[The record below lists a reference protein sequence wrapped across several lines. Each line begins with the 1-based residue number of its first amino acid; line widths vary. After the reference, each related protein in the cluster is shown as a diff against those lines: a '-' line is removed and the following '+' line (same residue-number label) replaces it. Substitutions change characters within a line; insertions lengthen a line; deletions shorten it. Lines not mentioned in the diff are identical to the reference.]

1 MKLAKALAA
10 ITLAVP
16 AFGQYAGPA
25 ILSRGEAPAAMAT
38 PQISFR
44 PFLEL
49 TGIYDSGLTGVS
61 VVNAQG
67 DLANTAAE
75 GVELAGGV
83 SGTHSWR
90 HTRLGLNYRGS
101 LREFNKA
108 TSFDSVNQSLM
119 LSVIHQFTRHVA
131 LNLRETAGEFSYGT
145 GLQGLPQTAGYD
157 PNATIVPTTDF
168 YDNRTVYFTTQADL
182 VIQKTARL
190 SFDFGGDGYL
200 VRRRSSDL
208 YGVTGAAARA
218 DVQYRLTRRT
228 TVGGLYT
235 YTHYDF
241 IGILGGSDIHMAA
254 LSYAAALSRWW
265 EISGYAGFAR
275 VENKFIETVPL
286 APAIQALL
294 GVTSGTQL
302 TYGVSYVPNAQIRL
316 SRTFHH
322 GVGFVLGQR
331 IITPGNGLFL
341 TSSMTGAKA
350 GYNFTGLRLWSF
362 GATVGYMKGQSLGN
376 VVGRY
381 NTASG
386 GFTATRKITRMFHAL
401 ASFNRY
407 QYSSPDFSGYNRP
420 FNDVRIGLGFT
431 PGDVP
436 LRIW

>member
-131 LNLRETAGEFSYGT
+131 LNLRETAGEFSYGHR
-145 GLQGLPQTAGYD
+145 AFRACRRRR
-157 PNATIVPTTDF
+157 ATIRMRPSSRPRIFMITGP
-168 YDNRTVYFTTQADL
+168 FT
-182 VIQKTARL
+182 
-190 SFDFGGDGYL
+190 SP
-200 VRRRSSDL
+200 RRR
-208 YGVTGAAARA
+208 
-218 DVQYRLTRRT
+218 
-228 TVGGLYT
+228 
-235 YTHYDF
+235 
-241 IGILGGSDIHMAA
+241 
-254 LSYAAALSRWW
+254 
-265 EISGYAGFAR
+265 
-275 VENKFIETVPL
+275 
-286 APAIQALL
+286 
-294 GVTSGTQL
+294 
-302 TYGVSYVPNAQIRL
+302 
-316 SRTFHH
+316 
-322 GVGFVLGQR
+322 
-331 IITPGNGLFL
+331 
-341 TSSMTGAKA
+341 
-350 GYNFTGLRLWSF
+350 
-362 GATVGYMKGQSLGN
+362 
-376 VVGRY
+376 
-381 NTASG
+381 
-386 GFTATRKITRMFHAL
+386 
-401 ASFNRY
+401 
-407 QYSSPDFSGYNRP
+407 
-420 FNDVRIGLGFT
+420 
-431 PGDVP
+431 
-436 LRIW
+436 IW